1 MEQTQHTS
9 KQFDADLEHIRR
21 QILSMGGLVERQII
35 AAIEALR
42 RNDLQLFDRIIQDDQ
57 RINRLEREIAELC
70 TNVIARR
77 APAAVDLRFV
87 MMAFKMITDL
97 ERVGDEAKK
106 IALFGRG
113 VLNSTRFSASRHAQL
128 KHISVLVTEMLR
140 HALDSFARLDVESAP
155 ENVRRDEEVDAL
167 FQGILR
173 QLLTFMIEDP
183 RTISASLDVIFIAKA
198 LERIGDHA
206 KNISESVIYLIKG
219 KDVRHVSIEEIE
231 RVAKG

>member
-1 MEQTQHTS
+1 
-9 KQFDADLEHIRR
+9 
-21 QILSMGGLVERQII
+21 MGGLVERQII

-206 KNISESVIYLIKG
+206 KNISEYVI
-219 KDVRHVSIEEIE
+219 
-231 RVAKG
+231 